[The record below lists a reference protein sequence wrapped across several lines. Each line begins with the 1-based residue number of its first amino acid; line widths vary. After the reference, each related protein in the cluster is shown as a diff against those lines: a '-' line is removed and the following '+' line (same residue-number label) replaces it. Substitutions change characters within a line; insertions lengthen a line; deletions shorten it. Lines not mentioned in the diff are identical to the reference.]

1 MSETLIFPEQELTFE
16 GGDGIAFLEIAP
28 APFVLEVG
36 ETYRVVLDGME
47 TTQKCVSIDGI
58 PAVGDYE
65 AFFGGGELAD
75 GEYLIGYGSE
85 EVFGTE
91 GGAVV
96 AYVADSTG
104 TAEHTLAIYRI
115 VSVILLADHT
125 GEVVEHSRPDR
136 LRVDTGDGATTHY
149 VHERLVPELLEGI
162 TIELDFSGGD
172 QSFAVPDGYAVKSA
186 TIQKPE
192 QLLPENI
199 REGVNIAGVHGAGSV
214 PELIEGMSIELD
226 FSGGDQPLAAPD
238 GTAVKT
244 ATIIKP
250 ETLIPGNI
258 REGVAVAGITG
269 TMNTPELLET
279 TVELDFSEGDMVV
292 TPEAQKAF
300 SGVNIPKPAN
310 LIPTNIAEGVAIAGI
325 IGTLAAGSGGGSGS
339 LKIAS
344 GDFTATA
351 TSAVIT
357 HNLGVVPDIAG
368 VFVKTAITGTNKII
382 YCYNFCAALYESYAL
397 NGFILTTSVGASA
410 AVGNALD
417 GTDPYGMG
425 ILAKANETT
434 MSVGSSDMMTLHS
447 SKTYHWLAIG
457 GLT

>member
-1 MSETLIFPEQELTFE
+1 MAETLIFPEQSLTFE
-16 GGDGIAFLEIAP
+16 ADGGMSIWGAEP
-28 APFVLEVG
+28 APFTLAVG
-36 ETYRVVLDGME
+36 ETYRVILDGTEWKLVCEYME
-47 TTQKCVSIDGI
+47 GI
-58 PAVGDYE
+58 PALTNFEMNESGDE
-65 AFFGGGELAD
+65 VTDGSFFIL
-75 GEYLIGYGSE
+75 YGSPE
-85 EVFGTE
+85 LVGND
-91 GGAVV
+91 GGAVEI
-96 AYVADSTG
+96 ALAGSTG
-104 TAEHTLAIYRI
+104 TAEHTLAIYQI
-115 VSVILLADHT
+115 TPVILLADHT

-149 VHERLVPELLEGI
+149 VHERLVPELLEDI
-162 TIELDFSGGD
+162 AVEPDFSGGD
-172 QSFAVPDGYAVKSA
+172 QSFAVPDGYAVKSG

-199 REGVNIAGVHGAGSV
+199 REGVNIAGVHGAVSV

-226 FSGGDQPLAAPD
+226 FSGGDQSLAAPD

-244 ATIIKP
+244 ATITKP

-258 REGVAVAGITG
+258 REGVTVAGIEG
-269 TMNTPELLET
+269 TASVPEQ
-279 TVELDFSEGDMVV
+279 VEKTITLDFSGGGMTVAPEEGQV
-292 TPEAQKAF
+292 F
-300 SGVNIPKPAN
+300 SEVNIPVPTN

-325 IGTLAAGSGGGSGS
+325 IGTLMAGSGGGSGS

-368 VFVKTAITGTNKII
+368 VFVKNAITGTNKII

-397 NGFILTTSVGASA
+397 NGFVLTTSVGASA
-410 AVGNALD
+410 AIGNALD

-434 MSVGSSDMMTLHS
+434 MRVGSSDMMTLYS
-447 SKTYHWLAIG
+447 SKNYHWFAIG